1 MDVKMKNKN
10 TMIIDNMEIPIEG
23 ERNLLEVIR
32 KAKIDLPTFCYHSEM
47 SIYGACRLCMVDI
60 EGKGLQPSCSTM
72 PQAGMVVKTNT
83 AEILT
88 MRKMIVELLLASHI
102 GDCPTCSKG
111 ASCQLQSLAQ
121 RMGVSTVRFEKKKDA
136 KPIDT
141 SSLSIL
147 RDPNKCV
154 LCGDCVRMCN
164 EIQEVGAIHF
174 AFRGSETQVAPS
186 FNKDLGEVEC
196 VNCGQC
202 ARVCPVGALVPK
214 SNKDLV
220 WRALQTEGKHVV
232 VQVAPAVRVA
242 IGEEFGFDPGT
253 ISTGKMVAA
262 LKRMGFKAVYDT
274 SYTADLTII
283 EEANEF
289 ITRYNAGEKIPQ
301 FSSCCPGWV
310 KYAEQYYPDYLPN
323 VSSCR
328 SPQQM
333 FGSLCKKQLVE
344 QDKIPADDI
353 VMVSVMPCTAK
364 KYEAAREEFAGKYG
378 RDVDVVI
385 TTQELALMI
394 KEMGLSFGQLEQAS
408 FDMPYGFKT
417 GGGVIFGNS
426 GGVTEAVIRYAGEE
440 LSGKKT
446 DEYEVKAVR
455 GEEGIREANVTIGDI
470 TLNFAIVSGLG
481 NAKKVMEDVK
491 AGVVDYDFVEVM
503 ACPGGCIN
511 GGGQPV
517 SLDKDARKKRT
528 TGLYD
533 TDKMLQ
539 LHKPQDNP
547 FIAEVYEK
555 LLKAPNSHVAH
566 ELLHTTYQNRRRI
579 NADDVTLGDNHAED
593 ALKVSICFGTSCFVK
608 GSQKILKEITR
619 HMKEN
624 SIEDKLEIQATF
636 CYEKC
641 DRGPVVRVGE
651 KILEK
656 CDSKTAIK
664 EIMKQL

>member
-1 MDVKMKNKN
+1 MKNKN
-10 TMIIDNMEIPIEG
+10 TLIIDNMEIPIED

-60 EGKGLQPSCSTM
+60 EGRGLQPSCSTL
-72 PQAGMVVKTNT
+72 PQANMVVKTNT

-88 MRKMIVELLLASHI
+88 MRKMIVELLLASHV
-102 GDCPTCSKG
+102 GECPTCSKG
-111 ASCQLQSLAQ
+111 ANCQLQSLAQ
-121 RMGVSTVRFEKKKDA
+121 RMGVSTVRFSKKKEA

-164 EIQEVGAIHF
+164 EIQQVGAIHF

-186 FNKDLGEVEC
+186 FNKNLGEVEC

-214 SNKDLV
+214 SSKDMV
-220 WRALQTEGKHVV
+220 WDALQQKDKHVV

-242 IGEEFGFDPGT
+242 IGEEFGFEPGT

-262 LKRMGFKAVYDT
+262 LKRMGFKGVYDT
-274 SYTADLTII
+274 SFTADLTIL

-289 ITRYNAGEKIPQ
+289 ITRYKKGEKIPQ
-301 FSSCCPGWV
+301 FTSCCPGWV

-323 VSSCR
+323 ISSCR

-333 FGSLCKKQLVE
+333 FGSLCKKQLIE
-344 QDKIPADDI
+344 QDNIPADDI

-364 KYEAAREEFAGKYG
+364 KYEAARDEFAGKYG
-378 RDVDVVI
+378 RDVDIVI

-394 KEMGLSFGQLEQAS
+394 KEMGLNFAQLEQGS

-440 LSGKKT
+440 LSGKKN
-446 DEYEVKAVR
+446 DEYEIKAVR
-455 GEEGIREANVTIGDI
+455 GEEGIREASVTIGDI

-481 NAKKVMEDVK
+481 NAKKVMEDIK
-491 AGVVDYDFVEVM
+491 AGVADYDFIEVM

-511 GGGQPV
+511 GGGQPA
-517 SLDKDARKKRT
+517 SMDKDVRKKRSA
-528 TGLYD
+528 GLYD
-533 TDKMLQ
+533 NDKMLQ
-539 LHKPQDNP
+539 LHKSQDNP
-547 FIAEVYEK
+547 FISEVYEK
-555 LLKAPNSHVAH
+555 LLKAPNSHIAH
-566 ELLHTTYQNRRRI
+566 ELLHTTYKNRRRI
-579 NADDVTLGDNHAED
+579 DADDVTLGENHGED

-608 GSQKILKEITR
+608 GSQKILQKITK

-624 SIEDKLEIQATF
+624 KIEDRLEIQATF

-641 DRGPVVRVGE
+641 DRGPVVRIGDE
-651 KILEK
+651 IIEK
-656 CDSKTAIK
+656 CTPEIAIK
-664 EIMKQL
+664 EIDKQLK

>member
-1 MDVKMKNKN
+1 MKNKN
-10 TMIIDNMEIPIEG
+10 TMIIDNMEIPIAG

-60 EGKGLQPSCSTM
+60 EGRGLQPSCSTL
-72 PQAGMVVKTNT
+72 PQSGMVVKTNT

-88 MRKMIVELLLASHI
+88 MRKMIVELLLASHV

-111 ASCQLQSLAQ
+111 ANCQLQSLAQ
-121 RMGVSTVRFEKKKDA
+121 RMGVSAVRFKKKEES
-136 KPIDT
+136 KPIDK
-141 SSLSIL
+141 SSLAIL

-186 FNKDLGEVEC
+186 FNKSLGEVEC

-214 SNKDLV
+214 SNKELV
-220 WRALQTEGKHVV
+220 WKALQTQGKHVV

-242 IGEEFGFDPGT
+242 IGEEFGFEPGT

-274 SYTADLTII
+274 SFTADLTII
-283 EEANEF
+283 EEF
-289 ITRYNAGEKIPQ
+289 IDRYKKGEKLPQ
-301 FSSCCPGWV
+301 FTSCCPGWV
-310 KYAEQYYPDYLPN
+310 KYAEQYYPEHLSHL
-323 VSSCR
+323 SSCR

-333 FGSLCKKQLVE
+333 FGSICKRNLAE
-344 QDKIPADDI
+344 EDGIPSENI

-364 KYEAAREEFAGKYG
+364 KYEAARDEFIGKYG
-378 RDVDVVI
+378 RDVDIVI

-394 KEMGLSFGQLEQAS
+394 KEMGLNFAQLEQAS

-426 GGVTEAVIRYAGEE
+426 GGVTEAVVRYAGEK
-440 LSGKKT
+440 LSGKKS
-446 DEYEVKAVR
+446 DEYEVKSVR
-455 GEEGIREANVTIGDI
+455 GEEGIREASITIGEV
-470 TLNFAIVSGLG
+470 TLKLAIVSGLG
-481 NAKKVMEDVK
+481 NAKRIMNEIKSKK
-491 AGVVDYDFVEVM
+491 ADYDFVEVM

-517 SLDKDARKKRT
+517 SMDNRVKEKRT
-528 TGLYD
+528 AGLYD
-533 TDKMLQ
+533 NDKMLQ

-547 FIAEVYEK
+547 FVAELYEK
-555 LLKAPNSHVAH
+555 LLKAPNSHAAH
-566 ELLHTTYQNRRRI
+566 ELLHTSYKNRRRMET
-579 NADDVTLGDNHAED
+579 DDITLGDNHGEN
-593 ALKVSICFGTSCFVK
+593 ALKISICFGTSCFIK
-608 GSQKILKEITR
+608 GSQKILKEITKY
-619 HMKEN
+619 MKSEK
-624 SIEDKLEIQATF
+624 IDDKLEIQATF

-641 DRGPVVRVGE
+641 DKGPVVRIGE
-651 KILEK
+651 TLIEK
-656 CDSKTAIK
+656 CDSKKAIE
-664 EIMKQL
+664 EIKRQLK

>member
-1 MDVKMKNKN
+1 MKNKN

-394 KEMGLSFGQLEQAS
+394 KEMGLNFGQLEQAS

-517 SLDKDARKKRT
+517 SLDKDAMKKRT
-528 TGLYD
+528 AGLYD

>member
-1 MDVKMKNKN
+1 MKNKN

-60 EGKGLQPSCSTM
+60 DGKGLQPSCSTM
-72 PQAGMVVKTNT
+72 PENGMKVKTNT
-83 AEILT
+83 AEILQ
-88 MRKMIVELLLASHI
+88 MRKMIVELLLASHV

-111 ASCQLQSLAQ
+111 ANCQLQSLAQ
-121 RMGVSTVRFEKKKDA
+121 RMGVSTVRFEQKKEV

-174 AFRGSETQVAPS
+174 AFRGSNTQVAPS

-220 WRALQTEGKHVV
+220 WRALQTEGKQVV

-242 IGEEFGFDPGT
+242 IGEEFGFEPGT

-262 LKRMGFKAVYDT
+262 LKRMGFIAVYDT
-274 SYTADLTII
+274 SFTADLTII
-283 EEANEF
+283 EEVNEF
-289 ITRYNAGEKIPQ
+289 IDRYKRGEKLPQ
-301 FSSCCPGWV
+301 FTSCCPGWV
-310 KYAEQYYPDYLPN
+310 KYAEQYYPDHLPN

-333 FGSLCKKQLVE
+333 FGSVAKRNMVE
-344 QDKIPADDI
+344 EDGVPAEDI

-364 KYEAAREEFAGKYG
+364 KYEAAREEFNGKYG
-378 RDVDVVI
+378 RDVDIVI

-394 KEMGLSFGQLEQAS
+394 KEMGLNFAQLEQAS

-426 GGVTEAVIRYAGEE
+426 GGVTEAVVRYAGEAI
-440 LSGKKT
+440 SGVKT
-446 DEYEVKAVR
+446 DEYEVKSVR
-455 GEEGIREANVTIGDI
+455 GEAGIRESSITIGDT
-470 TLNFAIVSGLG
+470 TLNLAIVSGLG
-481 NAKKVMEDVK
+481 NAKKVMEDIK
-491 AGVVDYDFVEVM
+491 AGVVDYDFIEVM

-517 SLDKDARKKRT
+517 SLNQDAKKKRT
-528 TGLYD
+528 AGLYD
-533 TDKMLQ
+533 NDKMLQ

-547 FIAEVYEK
+547 FINELYDK
-555 LLKAPNSHVAH
+555 LLKAPNSEVAH
-566 ELLHTTYQNRRRI
+566 DLLHTTYKNRRRI
-579 NADDVTLGDNHAED
+579 DADDVTLGENHADD

-608 GSQKILKEITR
+608 GSQKILGKITK
-619 HMKEN
+619 HMKSEK
-624 SIEDKLEIQATF
+624 IEDRLEIQATF

-641 DRGPVVRVGE
+641 DRGPVVRIGE
-651 KILEK
+651 KIIEK
-656 CDSKTAIK
+656 CSAKTAIA
-664 EIMKQL
+664 EINKQLK

>member
-1 MDVKMKNKN
+1 MMKNKN
-10 TMIIDNMEIPIEG
+10 TVQIDNISVPIG
-23 ERNLLEVIR
+23 DERNLLELIR

-47 SIYGACRLCMVDI
+47 SIYGACRLCMVEI
-60 EGKGLQPSCSTM
+60 EGRGLQPSCSVM
-72 PQAGMVVKTNT
+72 PAPGMVVRTNT

-88 MRKMIVELLLASHI
+88 MRKMIVELLLASHV

-111 ASCQLQSLAQ
+111 ANCQLQALAQ
-121 RMGVSTVRFEKKKDA
+121 RMGVTNVRFDKKEEA
-136 KPIDT
+136 LPIDET
-141 SSLSIL
+141 SVALL

-164 EIQEVGAIHF
+164 EVQKVGAIDF
-174 AFRGSETQVAPS
+174 AFRGSNTQVAPS
-186 FNKDLGEVEC
+186 FNKDLGDVEC

-220 WRALQTEGKHVV
+220 WRALQSKTKHVV

-242 IGEEFGFDPGT
+242 LGEEFGMEPGT
-253 ISTGKMVAA
+253 ITTGRMVAA
-262 LKRMGFKAVYDT
+262 LKRMGFKSVFDT
-274 SYTADLTII
+274 SYAADLTII

-289 ITRYNAGEKIPQ
+289 ISRYSEKKNIPQ
-301 FSSCCPGWV
+301 FTSCCPGWV
-310 KYAEQYYPDYLPN
+310 KFAEQYYPDYLPN

-344 QDKIPADDI
+344 RDNIPADDV

-364 KYEAAREEFAGKYG
+364 KYEAAREEFQSEYG
-378 RDVDVVI
+378 RDVDIVI

-394 KEMGLSFGQLEQAS
+394 KEMGLNFNQLEQAS

-440 LSGKKT
+440 LSSQKT
-446 DEYEVKAVR
+446 DEYIINAVR
-455 GEEGIREANVTIGDI
+455 GEEGIREATVTIGDI

-481 NAKKVMEDVK
+481 NAHTVMERIK
-491 AGVVDYDFVEVM
+491 NGTAHYDFIEIM

-517 SLDKDARKKRT
+517 SLDTCARKKRT
-528 TGLYD
+528 DGLYD
-533 TDKMLQ
+533 NDKMLQ
-539 LHKPQDNP
+539 LHKPQENP
-547 FIAEVYEK
+547 FVSELYEQ
-555 LLKAPNSHVAH
+555 LLEAPNSHIAH
-566 ELLHTTYQNRRRI
+566 DLLHTSYQNRKRT
-579 NADDVTLGDNHAED
+579 ASEGVTLGTNHGED
-593 ALKVSICFGTSCFVK
+593 ALPVTICFGTSCFVK
-608 GSQKILKEITR
+608 GSQKILQSLTKY
-619 HMKEN
+619 MKKNKVEDR
-624 SIEDKLEIQATF
+624 IEVQATF
-636 CYEKC
+636 CYEEC
-641 DRGPVVRVGE
+641 DKGPVVKVGDT
-651 KILEK
+651 IIEK
-656 CDSKTAIK
+656 CTKDMLLEAVEKA
-664 EIMKQL
+664 LR

>member
-1 MDVKMKNKN
+1 
-10 TMIIDNMEIPIEG
+10 
-23 ERNLLEVIR
+23 
-32 KAKIDLPTFCYHSEM
+32 
-47 SIYGACRLCMVDI
+47 
-60 EGKGLQPSCSTM
+60 
-72 PQAGMVVKTNT
+72 
-83 AEILT
+83 
-88 MRKMIVELLLASHI
+88 
-102 GDCPTCSKG
+102 
-111 ASCQLQSLAQ
+111 
-121 RMGVSTVRFEKKKDA
+121 MGVSTVRFEKKKNV

-186 FNKDLGEVEC
+186 FNKNLGEVEC

-220 WRALQTEGKHVV
+220 WRALQTGGKHVV

-242 IGEEFGFDPGT
+242 IGEEFGFEPGT

-262 LKRMGFKAVYDT
+262 LKRTGFNAVYDT
-274 SYTADLTII
+274 SFTADLTII

-289 ITRYNAGEKIPQ
+289 IERYKRGEKLPQ
-301 FSSCCPGWV
+301 FTSCCPGWV
-310 KYAEQYYPDYLPN
+310 KYAEQYYPDHLPN

-333 FGSLCKKQLVE
+333 FGSVAKRNMVE
-344 QDKIPADDI
+344 EDKIPAEDI
-353 VMVSVMPCTAK
+353 VMVAVMPCIAK
-364 KYEAAREEFAGKYG
+364 KYEAARDEFNGKYG
-378 RDVDVVI
+378 RDVDIVI

-394 KEMGLSFGQLEQAS
+394 KEMGLNFAQLEQAS

-426 GGVTEAVIRYAGEE
+426 GGVTEAVVRYAGEAI
-440 LSGKKT
+440 SGVKT
-446 DEYEVKAVR
+446 DDYEVKSVR
-455 GEEGIREANVTIGDI
+455 GEGGIRESSIKIGDV
-470 TLNFAIVSGLG
+470 TLNLAIVSGLG
-481 NAKKVMEDVK
+481 NAKKVMEDIK
-491 AGVVDYDFVEVM
+491 MGVVDYDFVEVM

-517 SLDKDARKKRT
+517 SLKQDAKKKRT
-528 TGLYD
+528 AGLYD
-533 TDKMLQ
+533 NDKMLQ

-547 FIAEVYEK
+547 FINELYEK
-555 LLKAPNSHVAH
+555 LLKAPNSHIAH
-566 ELLHTTYQNRRRI
+566 ELLHTKYKNRRRI
-579 NADDVTLGDNHAED
+579 DADDVTLGENHAED

-608 GSQKILKEITR
+608 GSQRILSEITK
-619 HMKEN
+619 HMKKEK
-624 SIEDKLEIQATF
+624 IEDKLEIQATF

-641 DRGPVVRVGE
+641 DRGPVIRVGE
-651 KILEK
+651 KIIEK
-656 CDSKTAIK
+656 CDSKMAIS
-664 EIMKQL
+664 EIKKQLK